1 MKQRNR
7 RPDLNG
13 LLVLD
18 KPRKWSSA
26 KACSRIRGITGGA
39 KVGHAG
45 TLDPLA
51 TGVLVLALGSATKSI
66 DRVQALPKR
75 YHATVDLSAFT
86 ETDDLEGEREEV
98 VVQQPPSMQEL
109 RAVCDQLIG
118 EVQQTP
124 PLFSAI
130 KVDGERAYRAARAGR
145 QVAIQPR
152 TVTVHELQIER
163 YEYPIAELDIRCS
176 KGTYIR
182 TIARDLGGLLAT
194 GGHLA
199 ALKRTAIGEYLLDD
213 ALDPEKLTDRAIGE
227 ALIAPPTA

>member
-18 KPRKWSSA
+18 KPLGWSSA
-26 KACSRIRGITGGA
+26 KACARVRGITGGA

-51 TGVLVLALGSATKSI
+51 TGVLVLALGRATKSI
-66 DRVQALPKR
+66 ERVQAMPKTYR
-75 YHATVDLSAFT
+75 TTVDLSAFT
-86 ETDDLEGEREEV
+86 QTDDLESDRQEVQVDHPPTPEQVRRACDRLTGE
-98 VVQQPPSMQEL
+98 
-109 RAVCDQLIG
+109 I
-118 EVQQTP
+118 QQTP

-145 QVAIQPR
+145 ELALEPR
-152 TVTVHELQIER
+152 TVTVHGITIDRYDYPLVTIE
-163 YEYPIAELDIRCS
+163 ICCS

-182 TIARDLGGLLAT
+182 TIARDLGKILST
-194 GGHLA
+194 GGHLT
-199 ALKRTAIGEYLLDD
+199 ALRRTAIGNFVVED
-213 ALDPEKLTDRAIGE
+213 ALDPEAVTDRAIEE
-227 ALIAPPTA
+227 ALRDTDAE